1 MQFIAA
7 NQCRAM
13 EVAIAAEWKK
23 NIPSMVQM
31 ACPEEDCRVFG
42 DKIHTK

>member
-7 NQCRAM
+7 DQCRAM

-23 NIPSMVQM
+23 HAIDGANGMS
-31 ACPEEDCRVFG
+31 
-42 DKIHTK
+42 